1 MKIKHTFLIFCLS
14 IFFCTDLFS
23 GTGGLWN
30 NPRSSGMG
38 NISVMLS
45 DHWSSQKNPAGL
57 AHWGRMSFGACYENR
72 FMVPELAAM
81 GLGVSVPVM
90 NGVMGLSVS
99 SFGYELYGENN
110 IGLAFGKILSEQF
123 SMGIKL
129 NYLSINQGEDY
140 GSMGAVIG
148 EIGVMAKISDEF
160 NLGAHIYNVN
170 RAKIDDY
177 QNERV
182 PSILRIG
189 LGYQM
194 NEKVLLC
201 VEAEKDIDAKARIK
215 VGMDYHIIEPL
226 FIRAGVNTNPA
237 IVSFGFGLIWKRF
250 IFDFSTNKHS
260 VLGYSPQLGLIF
272 AINKD

>member
-1 MKIKHTFLIFCLS
+1 MRTKHPFLIICL
-14 IFFCTDLFS
+14 IMLFS
-23 GTGGLWN
+23 LELFSANGGLWN

-72 FMVPELAAM
+72 FMMSELATM
-81 GLGVSVPVM
+81 GMGVSLPVM
-90 NGVMGLSVS
+90 SGVMGLSVS

-123 SMGIKL
+123 SLGLKL
-129 NYLSINQGEDY
+129 NYLNINQGEEY

-148 EIGVMAKISDEF
+148 EVGVMAKISEEF

-170 RAKIDDY
+170 RAKINDY

-201 VEAEKDIDAKARIK
+201 VEAEKDIDAKATVK
-215 VGMDYHIIEPL
+215 VGMDYHIFDPL

-237 IVSFGFGLIWKRF
+237 VVSFGFGVVWKRF
-250 IFDFSTNKHS
+250 MLDFSTYKHS
-260 VLGYSPQLGLIF
+260 VLGYSPQLGIIY